1 MKSKYE
7 WIIYFILG
15 LLFWI
20 IIDWGTAGGF
30 RISYLEKYGFG
41 LLISYIG
48 YPLIFTILIYIF
60 KFGHKQLFIATFI
73 AMLIIEVIFVR
84 NPLLIRFPLNL
95 IGIPIAI
102 AVYLPLTY
110 FPLWIVRREIR
121 IHKNIVIICTL
132 IEILIIINTIIHSK

>member
-1 MKSKYE
+1 MMSKYE
-7 WIIYFILG
+7 YIKYFILG
-15 LLFWI
+15 FIFWI

-30 RISYLEKYGFG
+30 KITYLDKFGFG

-60 KFGHKQLFIATFI
+60 KFGNKQLFIATLI
-73 AMLIIEVIFVR
+73 AIFIIEVIFVR

-121 IHKNIVIICTL
+121 KYNNIVIICIL
-132 IEILIIINTIIHSK
+132 IEIFIIINTIIHSK